1 MIRVA
6 HVITGLATGGAEATL
21 LRLLSHTNR
30 ERFDPQVYSLSDI
43 SGPIESEIRALRIP
57 VHSLRMRVAVPS
69 PLPVLE
75 LSRLLRLQRPDVV
88 QTWMYHADLVGGIAA
103 KMASPRIPVIWGIRH
118 GNPDPQ
124 TIKPRTMYVA
134 RMCAKMSPWLPRVI
148 VACGYAARDMHLAI
162 GYDRTRISVIPNGF
176 DVHVFRPDPDAR
188 HRIRAELGVSPTA
201 VLIGCVSRF
210 HSDKDPK
217 NFVDAAARLH
227 ARLHDVRFVLCGQG
241 LSPMNLELAQ
251 WIESAR
257 LTGAVHLLGERRDVP
272 QVLTALD
279 VATSPS
285 RTEGF
290 PNAVGEA
297 MACGV
302 PCVVTN
308 VGDSALLVGKTG
320 RVVPPQDSAALAD
333 AWYVL
338 LAEGSERLRA
348 LGLEARQRIET
359 TFSVE
364 RMIRAYEAV
373 YAGTLQQQVA

>member
-1 MIRVA
+1 MIRLA
-6 HVITGLATGGAEATL
+6 HVITGLATGGAETTL

-75 LSRLLRLQRPDVV
+75 LSRLLRVQRPDVV

-103 KMASPRIPVIWGIRH
+103 KIASPSVPVIWGIRN
-118 GNPDPQ
+118 GNLDPQ
-124 TIKPRTMYVA
+124 AIKPRTMYVA

-148 VACGYAARDMHLAI
+148 VSCGYATRELHSAL
-162 GYDRTRISVIPNGF
+162 GYDRTRMSVVPNGF
-176 DVHVFRPDPDAR
+176 DVQLFRPDSGAR
-188 HRIRAELGVSPTA
+188 HRIRAELGVSPTTTL
-201 VLIGCVSRF
+201 VGCVSRF
-210 HSDKDPK
+210 HPDKDPR

-227 ARLHDVRFVLCGQG
+227 ARLPDVRFVFCGRG
-241 LSPMNLELAQ
+241 LNPTNPELTR

-272 QVLTALD
+272 QVLPALD
-279 VATSPS
+279 LATSPS
-285 RTEGF
+285 RAEGF

-297 MACGV
+297 MACGI

-308 VGDSALLVGKTG
+308 VGDSAFLVGPTG
-320 RVVPPQDSAALAD
+320 RVVPPRDSHALAD
-333 AWYVL
+333 AWYTL
-338 LAEGSERLRA
+338 LAEERERLPG
-348 LGLEARQRIET
+348 LGRQARQRIRT

-364 RMIRAYEAV
+364 RMIRAYEAI
-373 YAGTLQQQVA
+373 YADALQRQVA